1 MSPKS
6 ILIDPDDVR
15 KPGTIRF
22 ADIPVNAYR
31 PDAGR
36 EAERWG
42 RETLVAIASDM
53 MVIREF
59 ELMLNGLK
67 TTGAWRGI
75 ACAHGGPAH
84 LSAGQEAAAVG
95 QATALGV
102 EDLVFGSHRSH
113 GEVLAKC
120 LSAVHRLGEPE
131 LEAVMRGYLGGA
143 ILRVVEPGH
152 RGDVRDLAA
161 DFVVYGLL
169 AEILG
174 RATGFNRG
182 MGGSMHAFF
191 SPFGSMPNNAVVG
204 GSADIAVGAALFK
217 RVNRRPGIVI
227 ANIGDASMGC
237 GPVWEAMQLAAMD
250 QYRTLWPAEAGG
262 APPILFNFFNNFY
275 GMGGQTAGETMG
287 FGMLARVGAGI
298 NPDQCHAERIDGYN
312 PLAVA
317 DAVERKKPVLLAG
330 RGPVLLD
337 VVTYRLSG
345 HSPSDA
351 SSYRTKEEVERWE
364 KADCIAGYCA
374 HLVTHGIA
382 TNAELTALREAAAAR
397 VLRALERASSPDL
410 SPRVDA
416 AFIDS
421 VMFSN
426 GRADRMAEGVPT
438 VLIPKA
444 ENPRLKSLAGKARFG
459 LDPAGKPLPRS
470 KVYTLR
476 DGLFEAML
484 HRFYEDP
491 TMAAWGEENRDWG
504 GAFAV
509 YRGLTEAL
517 PYPRLFNSPIS
528 EGAIAGSGC
537 GYALCG
543 GRAVVELMYC
553 DFLGRAGDEV
563 FNQVAKWQAM
573 SAGGLRMPLVIRISV
588 GSKYGA
594 QHSQDWTSLIAH
606 IPGLKAMYPVTPY
619 DAKGQLNLAL
629 HGTDPV
635 IVFESQ
641 KIYDVGELFVREG
654 VPEGYY
660 EVPEGAPALRRQGRD
675 LTLITIGPAL
685 YTAMAA
691 ADELEARYGLSAE
704 VIDLRFI
711 NPLDYDPL
719 LASVR
724 KTGRVVLAADACER
738 GSFIND
744 VAAKLTQLAFDDLDG
759 PPVVVGARNWIAPC
773 AEMESMF
780 TPQKA
785 WILDAIHE
793 LLLPLPG
800 HRVTTNRTAGEMR
813 RRSRLGL

>member
-6 ILIDPDDVR
+6 IMIDPDDVR
-15 KPGTIRF
+15 KPGAIRF

-31 PDAGR
+31 SDPVR
-36 EAERWG
+36 EVERWG
-42 RETLVAIASDM
+42 KPRLLTIAADM

-59 ELMLNGLK
+59 ETMLSGLK

-75 ACAHGGPAH
+75 SCAHGGPAH
-84 LSAGQEAAAVG
+84 LSAGQEAASVG
-95 QATALGV
+95 QAAALGV

-120 LSAVHRLGEPE
+120 LSAVHQLDEPA
-131 LEAVMRGYLGGA
+131 LDGIMRRYLDGA
-143 ILRVVEPGH
+143 ILRVVESGH
-152 RGDVRDLAA
+152 RAGVRDLAA

-182 MGGSMHAFF
+182 LGGSMHAFF
-191 SPFGSMPNNAVVG
+191 APFGSMPNNAIVG
-204 GSADIAVGAALFK
+204 GSGDISVGAALFK
-217 RVNRRPGIVI
+217 RINRRPGIVI
-227 ANIGDASMGC
+227 GNIGDASMGC
-237 GPVWEAMQLAAMD
+237 GPVWEGIQLAAMD
-250 QYRTLWPAEAGG
+250 QYRTLWPGDAGG

-287 FGMLARVGAGI
+287 FGQLARVGAGV

-317 DAVERKKPVLLAG
+317 DAIERKKPILLEG

-337 VVTYRLSG
+337 CVTYRLSG

-364 KADCIAGYCA
+364 QADCIAGYCA
-374 HLVTHGIA
+374 HLVGAGIA
-382 TNAELTALREAAAAR
+382 TEAELSALRETAAAR
-397 VLRALERASSPDL
+397 VLRALERVVS

-421 VMFSN
+421 VMYSN
-426 GRADRMAEGVPT
+426 GRADRMADGVPA

-444 ENPRLKSLAGKARFG
+444 DNPRLKALAGKARFG
-459 LDPAGKPLPRS
+459 LDAAGKPLPRS

-476 DGLFEAML
+476 DGLFEAL
-484 HRFYEDP
+484 LDRFYEDP

-517 PYPRLFNSPIS
+517 PYPRLFNAPIS
-528 EGAIAGSGC
+528 EGAIVGSGV

-553 DFLGRAGDEV
+553 DFMGRAGDEL

-573 SAGGLRMPLVIRISV
+573 SAGLLRMPLVIRISV

-594 QHSQDWTSLIAH
+594 QHSQDWTSIVAH
-606 IPGLKAMYPVTPY
+606 MPGLKAMYPVTPY
-619 DAKGQLNLAL
+619 DAKGMLAL
-629 HGTDPV
+629 ALRGTDPV
-635 IVFESQ
+635 VVFESQ
-641 KIYDVGELFVREG
+641 KVYDIGELFAAGG
-654 VPEGYY
+654 VPEGPY
-660 EVPEGAPALRRQGRD
+660 EVPEGQPAVRRAGRD
-675 LTLITIGPAL
+675 LTIITLGPAL
-685 YTAMAA
+685 YTGLEAA
-691 ADELEARYGLSAE
+691 TELEARWGLTAE
-704 VIDLRFI
+704 VIDLRFL

-719 LASVR
+719 LASLR
-724 KTGRVVLAADACER
+724 KTGRVVLVADACER

-773 AEMESMF
+773 AEMESLF
-780 TPQKA
+780 TPQKE

-800 HRVTTNRTAGEMR
+800 HRVTTNRTPAEMR
-813 RRSRLGL
+813 RRSRRGL